1 MPTTATNII
10 NYALDRL
17 GVAIITTLGT
27 DATPQDN
34 FMNRNYVNIWK
45 EVMRLAGVNS
55 TRTRAQLKYTTM
67 ALTLSSGAVAAGVT
81 ATAASAFFSERDV
94 AAELH
99 EVGTSTTGRAT
110 ITAYTSSTVVTVE
123 NTTAWVDSTPAKNTW
138 RLKPVGVGYNY
149 AYELP
154 SGFVK
159 AISVD
164 QSEYQYE
171 IEGNRLLTNYADAV
185 LQFDYYESDPDVWDH
200 SLREAII
207 AKLAF
212 EAAWPL
218 TKDPNAVKL
227 MAGQWEIK
235 LAEAKGAANSEIQPK
250 GRISATTLLDCRRGS
265 TTIGP
270 YSDT

>member
-45 EVMRLAGVNS
+45 EVMRTAGVNS
-55 TRTRAQLKYTTM
+55 IRTRASLKYTTM
-67 ALTLSSGAVAAGVT
+67 ALTLSSLAVGTGVT

-94 AAELH
+94 GAKLNE
-99 EVGTSTTGRAT
+99 TGSGATGKAT
-110 ITAYTSSTVVTVE
+110 ITAYTSSTVVTIE
-123 NTTAWVDSTPAKNTW
+123 ITTAWTTLTPLKNTW
-138 RLKPVGVGYNY
+138 LIDPVGTDFAY

-154 SGFVK
+154 SGFIK
-159 AISVD
+159 AIELD
-164 QSEYQYE
+164 DTAFAYE
-171 IEGNRLLTNYADAV
+171 IEGNRLLTSFADAI
-185 LQFDYYESDPDVWDH
+185 LHFWWYESDPDVWDQ

-218 TKDPNAVKL
+218 TKNDMLVKI
-227 MAGQWEIK
+227 MAAQYAEK
-235 LAEAKGAANSEIQPK
+235 LKEAQGSSKGERQAES
-250 GRISATTLLDCRRGS
+250 RTLATTLTDVR
-265 TTIGP
+265 
-270 YSDT
+270 

>member
-34 FMNRNYVNIWK
+34 FMNRNYANIWK

-55 TRTRAQLKYTTM
+55 TRTRAQLQYTTM
-67 ALTLSSGAVAAGVT
+67 ALTLSSGAVGTGVT
-81 ATAASAFFSERDV
+81 ATAASAFFSERDI

-99 EVGTSTTGRAT
+99 EVGTGATGVAE

-123 NTTAWVDSTPAKNTW
+123 NTTAWVDSTPAKNVW

-164 QSEYQYE
+164 QPTYAYE
-171 IEGNRLLTNYADAV
+171 IEGNRFLTNYADAV

-212 EAAWPL
+212 ESAWPL
-218 TKDPNAVKL
+218 TNNETCVRLMGLQWKEKL
-227 MAGQWEIK
+227 D
-235 LAEAKGAANSEIQPK
+235 EAKGGANSEVQPK
-250 GRISATTLLDCRRGS
+250 GRISARTLLDVRGS
-265 TTIGP
+265 
-270 YSDT
+270 

>member
-17 GVAIITTLGT
+17 GEAIITTLGT

-34 FMNRNYVNIWK
+34 FMNRNYADIWK

-55 TRTRAQLKYTTM
+55 TRTRAQLKYTSM
-67 ALTLSSGAVAAGVT
+67 ALTLSSGAVGTGVI

-94 AAELH
+94 GAILH
-99 EVGTSTTGRAT
+99 EVGTSTTGKAE

-123 NTTAWVDSTPAKNTW
+123 NTVVWVDSTPAANAW
-138 RLKPVGVGYNY
+138 RIEPAGVGYSY

-154 SGFVK
+154 SGYVK

-164 QSEYQYE
+164 QPSYAYE
-171 IEGNRLLTNYADAV
+171 IEGNRFLTDYADAV
-185 LQFDYYESDPDVWDH
+185 LQFDYYESDPDVWDQT
-200 SLREAII
+200 LRQAVI

-218 TKDPNAVKL
+218 TKNETCVRL
-227 MAGQWEIK
+227 MALQWKEK
-235 LAEAKGAANSEIQPK
+235 LEEAKGGANSEVQPK
-250 GRISATTLLDCRRGS
+250 GRISARTLLDVRGS
-265 TTIGP
+265 
-270 YSDT
+270 

>member
-17 GVAIITTLGT
+17 GIAIITTLGT

-34 FMNRNYVNIWK
+34 FMNRNYANIWK

-55 TRTRAQLKYTTM
+55 TRTRAQLQYTTM
-67 ALTLSSGAVAAGVT
+67 ALTLSSGAIATGVT

-94 AAELH
+94 SAELR
-99 EVGTSTTGRAT
+99 EVGTGATGVAE

-123 NTTAWVDSTPAKNTW
+123 NTTAWADSTPAKNVW

-164 QSEYQYE
+164 QPTYAYE
-171 IEGNRLLTNYADAV
+171 IEGNRFLTEYADAV
-185 LQFDYYESDPDVWDH
+185 LQFDYYESDPDVWDQT
-200 SLREAII
+200 LRQAVI

-218 TKDPNAVKL
+218 TKNETCVRL
-227 MAGQWEIK
+227 MALQWKEK
-235 LAEAKGAANSEIQPK
+235 LDEAKGAANSEVQPK
-250 GRISATTLLDCRRGS
+250 GRISARTLLDVRGS
-265 TTIGP
+265 
-270 YSDT
+270 

>member
-17 GVAIITTLGT
+17 RGGVITTPGA
-27 DATPQDN
+27 DATPPDN
-34 FMNRNYVNIWK
+34 FINRNYANIWK

-55 TRTRAQLKYTTM
+55 TRTRAQLQYTTM
-67 ALTLSSGAVAAGVT
+67 ALTLSSGAIATGVT

-99 EVGTSTTGRAT
+99 EVGTGATGVAE

-123 NTTAWVDSTPAKNTW
+123 NTTAWADSTHAKNVW

-149 AYELP
+149 AYE
-154 SGFVK
+154 
-159 AISVD
+159 
-164 QSEYQYE
+164 
-171 IEGNRLLTNYADAV
+171 IEGNRFLTEYADAV

-207 AKLAF
+207 AKLAL
-212 EAAWPL
+212 ESAWPL
-218 TKDPNAVKL
+218 TKNETCVRL
-227 MAGQWEIK
+227 MALQWKEK
-235 LAEAKGAANSEIQPK
+235 LDEAKGGANSEVQPK
-250 GRISATTLLDCRRGS
+250 GRISARTLLDVRGS
-265 TTIGP
+265 
-270 YSDT
+270 